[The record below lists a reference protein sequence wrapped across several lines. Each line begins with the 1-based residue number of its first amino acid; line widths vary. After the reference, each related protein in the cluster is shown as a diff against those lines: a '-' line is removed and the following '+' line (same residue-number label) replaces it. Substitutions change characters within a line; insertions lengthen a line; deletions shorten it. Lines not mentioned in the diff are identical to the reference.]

1 MDAGSHYVEDR
12 RRPGGGS
19 ACSLPVRQSL
29 VVTNI
34 EDAAATDEATAAD
47 RRAADK
53 PLASL
58 YDTALLDLDGVV
70 YRGKD
75 AVPHAVPVLT
85 EAAEVGMRL
94 AYVTNNASRTP
105 KAVAAHLRELG
116 LAAHAE
122 DVVTAAQAVARLI
135 AEQVPAGARV
145 MAIGGEGLRQAL
157 LEHGLTPVNSAEEEP
172 AAVVQGY
179 RPDTTWKDLAE
190 AAYAVERGI
199 PWFAANTDRT
209 MPTARG
215 IAPGNGA
222 LVAAVAAATGTWPT
236 VAGKPEP
243 ALHRETMIRT
253 KAQRPLVVGDR
264 LDTDIEGANRAGVDS
279 LLVLT
284 GVTRLAD
291 VRKAPKEHQPTYL
304 AEDLRALLEPH
315 RLIVDWRED

>member
-1 MDAGSHYVEDR
+1 MRKSV
-12 RRPGGGS
+12 
-19 ACSLPVRQSL
+19 
-29 VVTNI
+29 VVTNL
-34 EDAAATDEATAAD
+34 ESAAADGATTAEPE

-53 PLASL
+53 PLAAL

-75 AVPHAVPVLT
+75 AVPHAVDSLV
-85 EAAEVGMRL
+85 AAADAGMRL

-105 KAVAAHLRELG
+105 KAVASHLRELG
-116 LAAHAE
+116 LPAHEE
-122 DVVTAAQAVARLI
+122 DVVTAAQAVARVI
-135 AEQVPAGARV
+135 AEQVPEGARV
-145 MAIGGEGLRQAL
+145 LVIGGEGLRQAL
-157 LEHGLTPVNSAEEEP
+157 LEHRLTIVSSAEDNPE
-172 AAVVQGY
+172 AVVQGY
-179 RPDTTWKDLAE
+179 RPDTSWTDLAE
-190 AAYAVERGI
+190 AAYAIERGA

-222 LVAAVAAATGTWPT
+222 LVGAVAAATGTWPT

-284 GVTRLAD
+284 GVTRLED
-291 VRKAPKEHQPTYL
+291 LKDAPKEHQPTYL
-304 AEDLRALLEPH
+304 AQDLRGLLDPSLLME
-315 RLIVDWRED
+315 WR

>member
-1 MDAGSHYVEDR
+1 M
-12 RRPGGGS
+12 
-19 ACSLPVRQSL
+19 
-29 VVTNI
+29 TNL
-34 EDAAATDEATAAD
+34 ESAAADGATTAEPE

-53 PLASL
+53 PLAAL

-75 AVPHAVPVLT
+75 AVPHAVDSLV
-85 EAAEVGMRL
+85 AAADAGMRL

-105 KAVAAHLRELG
+105 KAVASHLRELG
-116 LAAHAE
+116 LPAHEE
-122 DVVTAAQAVARLI
+122 DVVTAAQAVARVI
-135 AEQVPAGARV
+135 AEQVPEGARV
-145 MAIGGEGLRQAL
+145 LVIGGEGLRQAL
-157 LEHGLTPVNSAEEEP
+157 LEHRLTIVSSAEDNPE
-172 AAVVQGY
+172 AVVQGY
-179 RPDTTWKDLAE
+179 RPDTSWTDLAE
-190 AAYAVERGI
+190 AAYAIERGA

-222 LVAAVAAATGTWPT
+222 LVGAVAAATGTWPT

-284 GVTRLAD
+284 GVTRLED
-291 VRKAPKEHQPTYL
+291 LKDAPKEHQPTYL
-304 AEDLRALLEPH
+304 AQDLRGLLDPSLLME
-315 RLIVDWRED
+315 WR

>member
-1 MDAGSHYVEDR
+1 M
-12 RRPGGGS
+12 
-19 ACSLPVRQSL
+19 
-29 VVTNI
+29 
-34 EDAAATDEATAAD
+34 
-47 RRAADK
+47 
-53 PLASL
+53 

-75 AVPHAVPVLT
+75 AVPHAVDSLM
-85 EAAEVGMRL
+85 AAADAGMRL

-105 KAVAAHLRELG
+105 TAVASHLRELG
-116 LAAHAE
+116 LPAHAE
-122 DVVTAAQAVARLI
+122 DVVTAAQAVARVI
-135 AEQVPAGARV
+135 AEQVPEGARV
-145 MAIGGEGLRQAL
+145 LVIGGEGLRQAL
-157 LEHGLTPVNSAEEEP
+157 LEHRLTLVSSAEDNP

-179 RPDTTWKDLAE
+179 RPDTSWTDLAE
-190 AAYAVERGI
+190 AAYAIERGA

-222 LVAAVAAATGTWPT
+222 LVGAVAAATGTWPT

-253 KAQRPLVVGDR
+253 NAQRPLVVGDR

-284 GVTRLAD
+284 GVTRLQD
-291 VRKAPKEHQPTYL
+291 LKDAPKEHQPTYL
-304 AEDLRALLEPH
+304 AQDLRGLLDPSLLMEWQK
-315 RLIVDWRED
+315 D

>member
-1 MDAGSHYVEDR
+1 MASR
-12 RRPGGGS
+12 S
-19 ACSLPVRQSL
+19 VRKSPI
-29 VVTNI
+29 VTNI
-34 EDAAATDEATAAD
+34 ENVAGGSAAGSAASEAD

-53 PLASL
+53 PLAEL

-70 YRGKD
+70 YRGVD
-75 AVPHAVPVLT
+75 AVPHAVSSLI
-85 EAAEVGMRL
+85 AAAKAGMRL

-105 KAVAAHLRELG
+105 EAVAEHLRELG
-116 LAAHAE
+116 LPVGAQ

-135 AEQVPAGARV
+135 AEQVPAGAAV
-145 MAIGGEGLRQAL
+145 LVIGGDGLRQAL
-157 LEHGLTPVNSAEEEP
+157 LGHGLKIVSSADDDP

-179 RPDTTWKDLAE
+179 RPNTSWQDLAE
-190 AAYAVERGI
+190 AAYAVQRGV

-222 LVAAVAAATGTWPT
+222 LVGAVAAATGTWPT

-243 ALHRETMIRT
+243 ALHRETMLRT
-253 KAQRPLVVGDR
+253 QARRPLVVGDR

-284 GVTRLAD
+284 GVTRLEQLRD
-291 VRKAPKEHQPTYL
+291 APKKQQPTYV
-304 AEDLRALLEPH
+304 AQDLRGLLEPQQ
-315 RLIVDWRED
+315 LIDWRE

>member
-1 MDAGSHYVEDR
+1 MRKSV
-12 RRPGGGS
+12 
-19 ACSLPVRQSL
+19 
-29 VVTNI
+29 VVTNL
-34 EDAAATDEATAAD
+34 ESAAADGATTAE

-53 PLASL
+53 PLAAL

-75 AVPHAVPVLT
+75 AVPHAVDSLM
-85 EAAEVGMRL
+85 AAADAGMRL

-105 KAVAAHLRELG
+105 TAVASHLRELG
-116 LAAHAE
+116 LPAHVE
-122 DVVTAAQAVARLI
+122 DVVTAAQAVARVI
-135 AEQVPAGARV
+135 AERVPEGARV
-145 MAIGGEGLRQAL
+145 LVIGGEGLRQAL
-157 LEHGLTPVNSAEEEP
+157 LEHRLTLVSSAEDNP

-179 RPDTTWKDLAE
+179 RPDTSWTDLAE
-190 AAYAVERGI
+190 AAYAIERGA

-222 LVAAVAAATGTWPT
+222 LVGAVAAATGTWPT

-253 KAQRPLVVGDR
+253 NAQRPLVVGDR

-284 GVTRLAD
+284 GVTRLQD
-291 VRKAPKEHQPTYL
+291 LKDAPKEHQPTYL
-304 AEDLRALLEPH
+304 AQDLRGLLDPSLLME
-315 RLIVDWRED
+315 WRKD